1 MTQQLKSLLAA
12 LAACAVLAACSQ
24 QDASPL
30 KSISGLL
37 PDLAFALTD
46 DAGRAVSEHDYR
58 GDVVLLFFGFTNC
71 PDVCPT
77 TLARLSLALRRT
89 RAGGEGVRVLFVTV
103 DPARDTVG
111 RLREYVRA
119 FGSEFVG
126 LRGSAEAL
134 RELAKRY
141 RVAYSLGT
149 PDAQGQYEVTHSS
162 GVFVFDRAG
171 RARYLILPE
180 HSEAAITE
188 ELDRL
193 AAEPPPWGR
202 SQSPP
207 SPRPEATG
215 GAAPRAPGVAP
226 APRTERLALEAGET
240 LLGALDRAGVPSR
253 EAYAATKSLATVVD
267 PRALKAGQEIKLG
280 LRRGARAVDTFHL
293 QRLELVPSTDRRVVV
308 DRADER
314 FVAQVHTI
322 EHDTTLILAK
332 GTIVGSLDEAA
343 RGQGVP
349 APVLLQAYRVL
360 SHAVDFQRD
369 IRRGDAFALGYESSD
384 DGEHG
389 GTHPGKLR
397 YASLTLSGQ
406 TLDVYRYA
414 TDEGYEGFFGSD
426 GRSIETSLM
435 RTPIDGG
442 RLSSLFGRRDHPI
455 LGYTRMHKGLD
466 FAAPRGAPVL
476 AAGDGTV
483 VHRSRNGSFGNHIRI
498 RHDRSYATLYAH
510 LSRYAK
516 GLKRGDRVRQGEVIG
531 YVGATGL
538 ATGPNLHYEVL
549 ANGDSVNPMMLDLP
563 ARRVLSGTELARFRR
578 ATADLLAALEVVM
591 PQSGPSRTSPRENR

>member
-1 MTQQLKSLLAA
+1 MVERLKSIVAA

-24 QDASPL
+24 QDASRL
-30 KSISGLL
+30 KSVSGLL
-37 PDLAFALTD
+37 PDLAFTLTD
-46 DAGRAVSEHDYR
+46 DAGRAVGERDYR
-58 GDVVLLFFGFTNC
+58 GDVVLLFFGFTSC

-77 TLARLSLALRRT
+77 TLARLALALRGM
-89 RAGGEGVRVLFVTV
+89 RAGGEDVRVLFVTV

-126 LRGSAEAL
+126 LRGTSEAL
-134 RELAKRY
+134 RKLAKRY
-141 RVAYSLGT
+141 RIAYSLGK
-149 PDAQGQYEVTHSS
+149 PDASGQYEVTHSS

-171 RARYLILPE
+171 RARYLILPD
-180 HSEAAITE
+180 HSEAAIAE

-207 SPRPEATG
+207 SPRPEEAR
-215 GAAPRAPGVAP
+215 AAGPPAAREAPEAKT
-226 APRTERLALEAGET
+226 ARLALEAGET

-253 EAYAATKSLATVVD
+253 EAHAATKSLATVVD
-267 PRALKAGQEIKLG
+267 PRSLKAGQEIKLG
-280 LRRGARAVDTFHL
+280 LRRSPDGALHL
-293 QRLELVPSTDRRVVV
+293 QRLELVPSTDRLVAVN
-308 DRADER
+308 RADER
-314 FVAQVHTI
+314 FVAQVQMI

-332 GTIVGSLDEAA
+332 GKIVGSLDEAA

-349 APVLLQAYRVL
+349 APVLVQAYRVL
-360 SHAVDFQRD
+360 SHAVDLQRD

-389 GTHPGKLR
+389 ETHPGKLR

-406 TLDVYRYA
+406 TLDVYRHA
-414 TDEGYEGFFGSD
+414 TDVGYEGFFGSD

-442 RLSSLFGRRDHPI
+442 RLSSLFGKRDHPI

-476 AAGDGTV
+476 ATGDGTV
-483 VHRSRNGSFGNHIRI
+483 VRRSRNGSFGNYIQI
-498 RHDRSYATLYAH
+498 RHDRAYATLYAH

-516 GLKRGDRVRQGEVIG
+516 GLKRGDRVSQGEVIG

-538 ATGPNLHYEVL
+538 ATGPNLHYEVS
-549 ANGDSVNPMMLDLP
+549 ANGNSINPMMLDLP
-563 ARRVLSGTELARFRR
+563 ARRILSGEELVRFRR
-578 ATADLLAALEVVM
+578 AAAALRVALQPAVPRRVSPPVS
-591 PQSGPSRTSPRENR
+591 PQENGQ